1 MVKTTIENPQSF
13 WPEEPEDRIWGKGNC
28 ENVGMT
34 FKKEITRKEDSLNYI

>member
-1 MVKTTIENPQSF
+1 MAKTTIENPQSF

-34 FKKEITRKEDSLNYI
+34 FKKEITRKEDSLNYL